1 MNPSRGPK
9 KITLG
14 LFLIQT
20 PKTYAA
26 DICKEGLKDLQ
37 NSQGEIQDKGGIWG
51 YLEKSSHLKN
61 DSILG
66 LQIDGKLQR
75 LVVSF
80 ETLCDEGKI
89 PTPKLYNL
97 ILNLMGDARMVF
109 NKKADKQP
117 KEKVLEKGGTLNL
130 PVYVSNVGA
139 KDEILFEDAL
149 RLVSIRAKLMQ
160 EAVPQNEGGIA
171 AIIGLEESEMIE

>member
-1 MNPSRGPK
+1 MIIAQYSHKNRRNFSVL
-9 KITLG
+9 ILFLTFG

-37 NSQGEIQDKGGIWG
+37 NSQGVIQDKGGIWG
-51 YLEKSSHLKN
+51 YLEKSSILRDN
-61 DSILG
+61 SILG

-80 ETLCDEGKI
+80 ETLCDEGKT

-109 NKKADKQP
+109 NRDAKRQP
-117 KEKVLEKGGTLNL
+117 KEKVLENLQGLN
-130 PVYVSNVGA
+130 
-139 KDEILFEDAL
+139 KKI
-149 RLVSIRAKLMQ
+149 
-160 EAVPQNEGGIA
+160 
-171 AIIGLEESEMIE
+171 EELLAQITS

>member
-1 MNPSRGPK
+1 M
-9 KITLG
+9 ITAQYSHKNRRNFSVLILFLTFG

-26 DICKEGLKDLQ
+26 DICIEGLKDLQ
-37 NSQGEIQDKGGIWG
+37 NSQGIIQDKGGIWG
-51 YLEKSSHLKN
+51 YLEKSPKLRDN
-61 DSILG
+61 SILG

-75 LVVSF
+75 LIVSF
-80 ETLCDEGKI
+80 DTLCDKGKT

-117 KEKVLEKGGTLNL
+117 KEKVLEK
-130 PVYVSNVGA
+130 
-139 KDEILFEDAL
+139 L
-149 RLVSIRAKLMQ
+149 RGLSKK
-160 EAVPQNEGGIA
+160 
-171 AIIGLEESEMIE
+171 IGELLAQITS